1 MSEKPNKEDTKR
13 RLDWHSGF
21 EGGLM
26 LSFRKYAKDLEI
38 EREHPLSKEPLR
50 VDFLVIKKRHDVVI
64 DNAIGRKFK
73 TFNLIEYKNPNDELD
88 IDVLWKVVGYAC
100 LYKSM
105 GPTVDAIK
113 SDEITMSVFRSR
125 KPVKL
130 FKQLTNLG
138 LSVEKVNEGIYC
150 VSGLVVIPIYI
161 VVIRELTDDGLK
173 AIAIM
178 RPDADEDTVR
188 RFLREADSYTEPD
201 DKRFTDAVLRISTTI
216 NQALYEKLKGV
227 NSMAYLGFMAEELDQ
242 ARKETAEKYDKIIA
256 EKDEAI
262 AEKDET
268 IAEKDET
275 IANLMAEITRL
286 KEKK

>member
-26 LSFRKYAKDLEI
+26 LSFRKYAEDIEI

-73 TFNLIEYKNPNDELD
+73 TYNLIEYKNPNDELD
-88 IDVLWKVVGYAC
+88 IDVLWKVIGYAC

-105 GPTVDAIK
+105 GSTVDAIK
-113 SDEITMSVFRSR
+113 SDEITMSIFRSR

-130 FKQLTNLG
+130 FKRLTNSG
-138 LSVEKVNEGIYC
+138 ISVEKVNEGIYC
-150 VSGLVVIPIYI
+150 VSGLVAIPIYI

-173 AIAIM
+173 AISIM
-178 RPDADEDTVR
+178 RPDADEDMVR
-188 RFLREADSYTEPD
+188 RFLYESSTFSEPD
-201 DKRFTDAVLRISTTI
+201 DKRFANAVLEISARA
-216 NQALYEKLKGV
+216 NKSLYDKLKGEDTV
-227 NSMAYLGFMAEELDQ
+227 EALKELMADELKEAGDK
-242 ARKETAEKYDKIIA
+242 ARKETEEKYSKV
-256 EKDEAI
+256 
-262 AEKDET
+262 

-286 KEKK
+286 KENK

>member
-1 MSEKPNKEDTKR
+1 
-13 RLDWHSGF
+13 
-21 EGGLM
+21 M
-26 LSFRKYAKDLEI
+26 LSFRKYAKDIEI

-73 TFNLIEYKNPNDELD
+73 TYNLIEYKNPNDELD
-88 IDVLWKVVGYAC
+88 IDVLWKVIGYAC

-113 SDEITMSVFRSR
+113 SDEITMSIFRSR

-130 FKQLTNLG
+130 FKRLTNSG
-138 LSVEKVNEGIYC
+138 ISVEKVNEGIYS
-150 VSGLVVIPIYI
+150 VVGLVAIPIYI

-173 AIAIM
+173 AISIM
-178 RPDADEDTVR
+178 SPDADEETVR
-188 RFLREADSYTEPD
+188 RFLNEADGYTEPD

-256 EKDEAI
+256 EKDE
-262 AEKDET
+262 T

-286 KEKK
+286 KENK

>member
-26 LSFRKYAKDLEI
+26 LSFRKYAKDIEI
-38 EREHPLSKEPLR
+38 EGEHPLSKEPLR

-73 TFNLIEYKNPNDELD
+73 TYNLIEYKNPNDELD
-88 IDVLWKVVGYAC
+88 IDVLWKVIGYAC

-113 SDEITMSVFRSR
+113 SDEITMSIFRSR

-130 FKQLTNLG
+130 FKRLTNSG
-138 LSVEKVNEGIYC
+138 ISVEKVNEGIYS
-150 VSGLVVIPIYI
+150 VVGLVAIPIYI

-173 AIAIM
+173 AISIM
-178 RPDADEDTVR
+178 SPDADEETVR
-188 RFLREADSYTEPD
+188 RFLNEADGYTEPD
-201 DKRFTDAVLRISTTI
+201 DKRFTDAVLRISTTV
-216 NQALYEKLKGV
+216 NQTLYEKLKGV

>member
-26 LSFRKYAKDLEI
+26 LSFRKYAKDIEI

-73 TFNLIEYKNPNDELD
+73 TYNLIEYKNPNDELD
-88 IDVLWKVVGYAC
+88 IDVLWKVIGYAC

-113 SDEITMSVFRSR
+113 SDEITMSIFRSR

-130 FKQLTNLG
+130 FKRLTNSG
-138 LSVEKVNEGIYC
+138 ISVEKVNEGIYS
-150 VSGLVVIPIYI
+150 VVGLVAIPIYI

-173 AIAIM
+173 AISIM
-178 RPDADEDTVR
+178 SPDADEETVR
-188 RFLREADSYTEPD
+188 RFLNEADGYTEPD
-201 DKRFTDAVLRISTTI
+201 DKRFTDAVLRISTTV
-216 NQALYEKLKGV
+216 NQTLYEKLKGV

-256 EKDEAI
+256 EKDE
-262 AEKDET
+262 T

-286 KEKK
+286 KENK

>member
-1 MSEKPNKEDTKR
+1 MSKKPNKEDTKR

-26 LSFRKYAKDLEI
+26 LSFRKYAKDIEI

-73 TFNLIEYKNPNDELD
+73 TYNLIEYKNPNDELD
-88 IDVLWKVVGYAC
+88 IDVLWKVIGYAC

-105 GPTVDAIK
+105 GSTVDAIK
-113 SDEITMSVFRSR
+113 SDEITMSIFRSR

-130 FKQLTNLG
+130 FKRLTNSG
-138 LSVEKVNEGIYC
+138 ISVEKVNEGIYHI
-150 VSGLVVIPIYI
+150 SGLVVIPIYI

-173 AIAIM
+173 AISIM
-178 RPDADEDTVR
+178 RPGADEETVR
-188 RFLREADSYTEPD
+188 HFLNEADGYTEPD

-216 NQALYEKLKGV
+216 NQSLYEKLKGEK
-227 NSMAYLGFMAEELDQ
+227 SMAYLGFMAEELDQ

-256 EKDEAI
+256 K
-262 AEKDET
+262 KDET
-268 IAEKDET
+268 IAERMKPSQT
-275 IANLMAEITRL
+275 
-286 KEKK
+286 

>member
-26 LSFRKYAKDLEI
+26 LSFRKYAKDIEI
-38 EREHPLSKEPLR
+38 EGEHPLSKEPLR

-73 TFNLIEYKNPNDELD
+73 TYNLIEYKNPNDELN

-105 GPTVDAIK
+105 GSTLDAIK
-113 SDEITMSVFRSR
+113 SDEITMSIFRSR

-130 FKQLTNLG
+130 FKRLTNSG
-138 LSVEKVNEGIYC
+138 ISVEEVNEGIYC
-150 VSGLVVIPIYI
+150 ISGLVAIPIYI

-173 AIAIM
+173 AISIM
-178 RPDADEDTVR
+178 RPGADEETVR
-188 RFLREADSYTEPD
+188 NFLKEADCYTEPD

-216 NQALYEKLKGV
+216 NQSLYEKLKGV

-256 EKDEAI
+256 EKDE
-262 AEKDET
+262 T

-275 IANLMAEITRL
+275 IANLMAELTKL